1 MRLIDADALR
11 EIVDFHVT
19 SVSACATVQQAIGQS
34 DFKQRCLED
43 IDNAPTVD
51 AAPVRHGKWIE
62 EPDRHYHYHC
72 SECLTVQGVS
82 SIRMNYCPECGA
94 LMEMHPLMAATANP
108 GP

>member
-1 MRLIDADALR
+1 MGDLISRAAAIEAAFKGADDWDGGFNPKYLIELPA
-11 EIVDFHVT
+11 
-19 SVSACATVQQAIGQS
+19 
-34 DFKQRCLED
+34 
-43 IDNAPTVD
+43 VD
-51 AAPVRHGKWIE
+51 AAQVRRGKWIE

>member
-11 EIVDFHVT
+11 ECVENHVT
-19 SVSACATVQQAIGQS
+19 SVSVCATVQQAIGQTG
-34 DFKQRCLED
+34 FKQRCLED
-43 IDNAPTVD
+43 IDNAPTVET
-51 AAPVRHGKWIE
+51 VRHGRWIE
-62 EPDRHYHYHC
+62 ETDRHYHWHC

-82 SIRMNYCPECGA
+82 SIAMKYCPECGA